1 MVSSIL
7 HLKIFLCYSLMKC
20 SFRNPDGEGYVR
32 SVNVLEPNAWMDK
45 VYDIII
51 PQLTHAVTVMPSP
64 LHNHDCACKDID

>member
-20 SFRNPDGEGYVR
+20 SFRNLDGEGYVR

-45 VYDIII
+45 VYDII
-51 PQLTHAVTVMPSP
+51 V
-64 LHNHDCACKDID
+64 